1 MKVTDLKTSSYPN
14 GMPKNITVF
23 VSVRKDGAE
32 YPDTLGYN
40 NPVLLQHGVLE
51 VLMRDYGW
59 IASSVM
65 LNIDG
70 RSCNVNINDKI
81 NTGNAQLYVADL
93 YMPPQYQ
100 YPVVKLV
107 VTTKGQGAQQI
118 FLPVGE
124 KNAKVVNGVNIVFED
139 IKSVPGTLV
148 SVKGIPASPY
158 LCGYLFLFS
167 RRAAGYFS
175 GRFGR

>member
-1 MKVTDLKTSSYPN
+1 
-14 GMPKNITVF
+14 
-23 VSVRKDGAE
+23 
-32 YPDTLGYN
+32 
-40 NPVLLQHGVLE
+40 
-51 VLMRDYGW
+51 MRDYGW

-70 RSCNVNINDKI
+70 RSCNVNIDDKI

-124 KNAKVVNGVNIVFED
+124 KNAKGG
-139 IKSVPGTLV
+139 KRG
-148 SVKGIPASPY
+148 
-158 LCGYLFLFS
+158 
-167 RRAAGYFS
+167 
-175 GRFGR
+175 